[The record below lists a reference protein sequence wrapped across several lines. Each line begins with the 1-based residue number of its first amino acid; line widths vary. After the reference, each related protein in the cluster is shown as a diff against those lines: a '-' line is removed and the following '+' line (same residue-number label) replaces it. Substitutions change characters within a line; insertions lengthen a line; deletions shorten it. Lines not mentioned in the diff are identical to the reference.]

1 VLHSLLVAFGNVGWD
16 ELKPFIPLGLAF
28 GGIYA
33 VAGVGMVVLYQAT
46 GVLNL
51 SFGAVGA
58 AGALVSW
65 WFIHHTGIPEVVAYL
80 IALAFGG
87 AATLLYGIFFGP
99 AFAAREPL
107 VKTMGTLGF
116 ALIVIGIM
124 GWRAPPLTASPRFLQ
139 LPTTRWKYEISG
151 ATVNWTQIM
160 AILFAVV
167 LTVGTTLYLRYT
179 KLGTGMR
186 ALANDREISATLGVP
201 VRRVEAAAWL
211 GSGLVCGAAGLLLA
225 DQLSTLDGSTLAF
238 TFVISALAAAVVGQL
253 RSLWAT
259 LGAGLLIGV
268 VQSLLTP
275 FFSWPSLDTGSLS
288 AYRGLTPFVIAA
300 IGLLWMGRR
309 RVITISRSTR

>member
-1 VLHSLLVAFGNVGWD
+1 MLHSSILAFGNVGWD

-33 VAGVGMVVLYQAT
+33 VAGVGMVVLYRAT

-65 WFIHHTGIPEVVAYL
+65 WFIHNTGLPEAVAYL

-87 AATLLYGIFFGP
+87 AVTLLYGLFFGP
-99 AFAAREPL
+99 ALAAREPL
-107 VKTMGTLGF
+107 VKMMGTLGL
-116 ALIVIGIM
+116 ALIVIGLM
-124 GWRAPPLTASPRFLQ
+124 GWRAPPLNASPRFLI
-139 LPTTRWKYEISG
+139 LPTSGWKYEISG

-160 AILFAVV
+160 ALLFALG
-167 LTVGTTLYLRYT
+167 LTVGTTAFLRYT

-186 ALANDREISATLGVP
+186 ALADDREISATLGVP

-211 GSGLVCGAAGLLLA
+211 GSGIVCGAAGLLLA
-225 DQLSTLDGSTLAF
+225 DQLATLDGSTLAF
-238 TFVISALAAAVVGQL
+238 NFVIAALAAAVVGQL
-253 RSLWAT
+253 RSLWVT
-259 LGAGLLIGV
+259 LGAGILIGL
-268 VQSLLTP
+268 VQSILTP
-275 FFSWPSLDTGSLS
+275 FYSWPSFDTGSLS
-288 AYRGLTPFVIAA
+288 AYRTITPFVIAT

-309 RVITISRSTR
+309 RVITFSRSTR